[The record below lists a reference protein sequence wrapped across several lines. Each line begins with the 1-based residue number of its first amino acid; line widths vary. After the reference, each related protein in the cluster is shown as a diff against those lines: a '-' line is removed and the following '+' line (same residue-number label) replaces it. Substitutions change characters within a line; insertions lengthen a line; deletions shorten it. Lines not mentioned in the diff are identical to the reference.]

1 MVRNVRNFWC
11 DADVSGQ
18 QGRAFGPIGADGE
31 MFLDIYQRAN
41 GEKTTAYRISCFAY
55 AGDLNIRITDGD
67 GNLVSQTT
75 TRR

>member
-18 QGRAFGPIGADGE
+18 QGRAFGPIGSDGE
-31 MFLDIYQRAN
+31 MFMDIFQRSD
-41 GEKTTAYRISCFAY
+41 GEVTTAYRIACFVY
-55 AGDLNIRITDGD
+55 NGDLNIRITDGS